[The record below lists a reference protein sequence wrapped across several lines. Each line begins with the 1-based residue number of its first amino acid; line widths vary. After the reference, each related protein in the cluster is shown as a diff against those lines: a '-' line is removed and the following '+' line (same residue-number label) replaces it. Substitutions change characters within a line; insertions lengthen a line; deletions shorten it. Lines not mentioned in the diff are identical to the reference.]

1 MFCQQLLN
9 EPKGAERAGIR
20 VSFLR
25 QAASQARV
33 GPGLAGRTPAATQ
46 QLYRFVWNRVFNP
59 GLAGRTPAATQ
70 QLYRFVVGPGLQPDP
85 AGRRPAATQQ
95 LYKFVLDRVFD
106 PVLRVKDPLPNNSSI
121 GSYGTGSSTPVL
133 RVGDPQPLNSS
144 IGSCG
149 TGSSTPVLRVEHP
162 LPPNSS
168 TGSCGTG
175 SSPRSCGSETRSHST
190 ALQVRVGPGLRP
202 GLAGRRPA
210 ATQHLFYRL
219 VWDRVF
225 NPILRAED
233 PQPHNSSSIGSCGT
247 GSSTR
252 SCGPKTRS
260 HTIIATHSAGP
271 PASLERILLTDSWTE
286 APLRK
291 TKKAR

>member
-1 MFCQQLLN
+1 
-9 EPKGAERAGIR
+9 
-20 VSFLR
+20 
-25 QAASQARV
+25 
-33 GPGLAGRTPAATQ
+33 TQ

-70 QLYRFVVGPGLQPDP
+70 QLYRFVVGPGLRPGLAGQRPAAKQQLYRLVWDRVFDP
-85 AGRRPAATQQ
+85 GLAGRRPAATQQ
-95 LYKFVLDRVFD
+95 LYRLVWDRVFD
-106 PVLRVKDPLPNNSSI
+106 PGLAGRTPAATQQLYRFVWDRVFD
-121 GSYGTGSSTPVL
+121 PVL

-149 TGSSTPVLRVEHP
+149 TGSST
-162 LPPNSS
+162 
-168 TGSCGTG
+168 
-175 SSPRSCGSETRSHST
+175 RSCGPKTRSHT
-190 ALQVRVGPGLRP
+190 AALQVRVGPGLRP

-260 HTIIATHSAGP
+260 HTIIATH
-271 PASLERILLTDSWTE
+271 
-286 APLRK
+286 
-291 TKKAR
+291 

>member
-95 LYKFVLDRVFD
+95 LYRFVLDRVFD
-106 PVLRVKDPLPNNSSI
+106 PVLRVK
-121 GSYGTGSSTPVL
+121 
-133 RVGDPQPLNSS
+133 DPQPLNSS

-175 SSPRSCGSETRSHST
+175 SSTRSCGSETRSHST

-260 HTIIATHSAGP
+260 HTIIATH
-271 PASLERILLTDSWTE
+271 
-286 APLRK
+286 
-291 TKKAR
+291 